1 MTGDNLKVSVDQN
14 TSQIDV
20 KRNGESPTKKGFHHC
35 GGFMDNS
42 VHKKKLPNMH
52 APMKNTEGFRVST
65 P

>member
-1 MTGDNLKVSVDQN
+1 MLNGMGNRLQIKVN
-14 TSQIDV
+14 
-20 KRNGESPTKKGFHHC
+20 HC